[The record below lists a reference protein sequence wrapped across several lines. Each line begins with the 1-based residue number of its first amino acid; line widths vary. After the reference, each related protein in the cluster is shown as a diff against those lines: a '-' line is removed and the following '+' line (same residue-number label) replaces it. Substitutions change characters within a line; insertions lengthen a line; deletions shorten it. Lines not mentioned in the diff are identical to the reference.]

1 MARALPIRRGRR
13 WVPPAPG
20 MMPSEDSVW
29 PILERPSS
37 TMTRKSQH
45 SVSSLP
51 PPSAWPLMAA
61 ITGFGHRSMAMKW
74 WFIRRMNSAIWSVA
88 SGASRSMPII
98 EVRSA
103 PTLKYF
109 SYSDAST
116 TTRTDGSLPS
126 SSNAAASACIR
137 SSAIALLPLR
147 CMTTRATAPS
157 RLTSTSSPI
166 AGLGREQRDAARDL
180 DHRARDVAGLL
191 GAQERD
197 RAGDVL
203 GLAEALEN
211 GPRLEALVHRVV
223 GGGSLARL
231 GLDDARR
238 DRVGR
243 DVVPAALKRGRP
255 GQADQAGLGRRVA
268 RLAETAKGAGD
279 RGHEDQ
285 PAPLV
290 LDHVRPYL
298 FRAVEGAGE
307 VDLHIAVPQLVGLVG
322 DLGRVVDQDVDLAEL
337 VLDLLEDLFDLV
349 AVGDVHLDGEGLA
362 SHLPD
367 LLGGCVGVNPA
378 LRHRDLGQHAALR
391 LGRLLQVGVVLDE
404 DVRDDDV
411 GAHARERQRVLA
423 AEAARRTGDDR
434 DLACQVKHS
443 SASQFDGR
451 ALAGDGARDDKP
463 LDLRRALPDLVDL
476 GVPKPLLDWVLLDVP
491 VAAENL
497 DGVGRDLHRHVGGEA
512 LGHRTLR
519 ALERVA
525 QGGHPAGAPD
535 EQACGVD
542 LHRHV
547 GELEAHS
554 LVLRKGL
561 AELLAVLGVLEGE
574 LVGRARDAERAGGY
588 ARPRRL
594 QRGQRAER
602 SRAGVVG
609 VRLAA
614 EAVVERNVAVLEDH
628 LRGMAGADA
637 ELLLLAAHPQ
647 SRRVLLD
654 QERGDPRRAFRR
666 VGVGVDDVVVGD
678 AAVGAELL
686 GAV

>member
-37 TMTRKSQH
+37 TMTRKSQQ

-116 TTRTDGSLPS
+116 TTRTDASLPS
-126 SSNAAASACIR
+126 SSNAAASSCIR

-211 GPRLEALVHRVV
+211 GPRLEALVQLVV
-223 GGGSLARL
+223 GG
-231 GLDDARR
+231 
-238 DRVGR
+238 
-243 DVVPAALKRGRP
+243 
-255 GQADQAGLGRRVA
+255 AGLA
-268 RLAETAKGAGD
+268 
-279 RGHEDQ
+279 
-285 PAPLV
+285 
-290 LDHVRPYL
+290 
-298 FRAVEGAGE
+298 
-307 VDLHIAVPQLVGLVG
+307 QLVV
-322 DLGRVVDQDVDLAEL
+322 
-337 VLDLLEDLFDLV
+337 DLLEEICELV

-378 LRHRDLGQHAALR
+378 LGHRDLGQHAALR

-404 DVRDDDV
+404 DVRDGDV

-525 QGGHPAGAPD
+525 LGGHPAGAPD

-554 LVLRKGL
+554 LVLPEGL
-561 AELLAVLGVLEGE
+561 AELHAILGVLEGE

>member
-1 MARALPIRRGRR
+1 
-13 WVPPAPG
+13 

-37 TMTRKSQH
+37 TMTRKSQQ

-61 ITGFGHRSMAMKW
+61 IAGFGHRSMAMKW

-116 TTRTDGSLPS
+116 TTRTDASLPS
-126 SSNAAASACIR
+126 SSNAAASSCIR

-180 DHRARDVAGLL
+180 DHRARD
-191 GAQERD
+191 
-197 RAGDVL
+197 
-203 GLAEALEN
+203 
-211 GPRLEALVHRVV
+211 
-223 GGGSLARL
+223 
-231 GLDDARR
+231 
-238 DRVGR
+238 
-243 DVVPAALKRGRP
+243 
-255 GQADQAGLGRRVA
+255 VA

-322 DLGRVVDQDVDLAEL
+322 DLGRVVERGRVVDQDVDLAEL

-497 DGVGRDLHRHVGGEA
+497 DGVGRDLHRHVGGVA
-512 LGHRTLR
+512 LGHRSLG
-519 ALERVA
+519 ALER
-525 QGGHPAGAPD
+525 GS
-535 EQACGVD
+535 
-542 LHRHV
+542 R
-547 GELEAHS
+547 
-554 LVLRKGL
+554 
-561 AELLAVLGVLEGE
+561 
-574 LVGRARDAERAGGY
+574 GRTVCA
-588 ARPRRL
+588 
-594 QRGQRAER
+594 
-602 SRAGVVG
+602 
-609 VRLAA
+609 RLAA
-614 EAVVERNVAVLEDH
+614 EAVVERNVAVLKDD
-628 LRGMAGADA
+628 LRGVAGADA
-637 ELLLLAAHPQ
+637 QLLLLAAHAQP
-647 SRRVLLD
+647 RRVLLD
-654 QERGDPRRAFRR
+654 QERGDPRWAFRR

-686 GAV
+686 GAVEHVAVAHARRARLHRQRVGARVRLGQSQPAEHQPVGVGELGQPAPLLLVRAARTDARHRQRHRLDAHRDAGAPPAQLLVEDQLGQEVEPLPAVLLG